1 MSKLRII
8 SRRRGFTLIELLV
21 VVVIIGV
28 LASIALP
35 NLLAQTDKARTTEA
49 TSILSNINNGQEAYF
64 YDNQTYISIGS
75 IASPVAFLPSTAT
88 SAQNAVALDNAPIVT
103 GVGNATDMATILGVS
118 VVGATWDYATS
129 GSGTSWSA
137 AADGT
142 TGNIQNLAI
151 YSEKRLGK
159 TLLDADSQ
167 R

>member
-1 MSKLRII
+1 MSQPYVLP
-8 SRRRGFTLIELLV
+8 RRRGFTLIELLV

-49 TSILSNINNGQEAYF
+49 TSVLSNINNGQEAYF
-64 YDNQTYISIGS
+64 YDNQAYISIGS
-75 IASPVAFLPSTAT
+75 LASPVAFLPTTAT
-88 SAQNAVALDNAPIVT
+88 TATNAIALANAAVVT
-103 GVGNATDMATILGVS
+103 GVGTTTDMANILGVS
-118 VVGATWDYATS
+118 VVGSTWDYATS
-129 GSGTSWSA
+129 GSGTSWAA

-159 TLLDADSQ
+159 TLLDSDSQ